1 MLQGEKVRLRAPE
14 RIDIPAFL
22 KWINDQEVTEF
33 LDIEPPMGM
42 EKEEAWFE
50 SLRNSDM
57 EVFSIETKEGE
68 LIGNMG
74 LMKFDWIS
82 RKVTIGIVIG
92 EKVHWG
98 SGYGSD
104 AIMTLLKYLFEEL
117 NINRVQ
123 LEADIANERAVNCYE
138 KCGFVKEGILRQV
151 RWKRGMFKDN
161 YVMSILRED
170 WESKHSNRR

>member
-22 KWINDQEVTEF
+22 RWINDQEVTEF

-42 EKEEAWFE
+42 EQEEAWFE
-50 SLRNSDM
+50 SLRNSDI

-68 LIGNMG
+68 LIGNIG
-74 LMKFDWIS
+74 LMKFDWVS
-82 RKVTIGIVIG
+82 RKVTMGIVIG

-104 AIMTLLKYLFEEL
+104 AIMTLLSYLFEEL
-117 NINRVQ
+117 NINRVH
-123 LEADIANERAVNCYE
+123 LEVDTANQRAVHCYE

-151 RWKRGMFKDN
+151 RWKRGRFKDN
-161 YVMSILRED
+161 YIMSILREE

>member
-22 KWINDQEVTEF
+22 RWINDQEVTEF

-42 EKEEAWFE
+42 EQEEAWFE
-50 SLRNSDM
+50 SLRNSDI

-68 LIGNMG
+68 LIGNIG
-74 LMKFDWIS
+74 LMKFDWVS
-82 RKVTIGIVIG
+82 RKVTMGIIIG

-104 AIMTLLKYLFEEL
+104 AIMTLLNYLFGEL
-117 NINRVQ
+117 NINRVH
-123 LEADIANERAVNCYE
+123 LEVDTTNQRAVHCYE

-151 RWKRGMFKDN
+151 RWKRGRFKDN
-161 YVMSILRED
+161 YIMSILWEE
-170 WESKHSNRR
+170 WESKHPNRR